1 MKACNQCGKCC
12 VKYSNGG
19 LSVTQDEIDS
29 WQLFKPE
36 IAEYV
41 NKGKIWHQPDTG
53 LPISLCPW
61 LRKTPGQNLYTC
73 DIYYDR
79 PDDCKYYPVT
89 VRQMIEDECE
99 MLAIEDIQD
108 PTKAQNELDILM
120 QDSRPAFERK

>member
-12 VKYSNGG
+12 VKYRNGG

-29 WQLFKPE
+29 WQLFKPD

-99 MLAIEDIQD
+99 MLEREDIQN
-108 PTKAQNELDILM
+108 PTKAQLELDILM
-120 QDSRPAFERK
+120 QDSRPAFDRK